1 MKKYFNLMLTSC
13 RACSRSTKRA
23 SSLCARSIA
32 AFAAIM
38 ICGASVFIACSNDDN
53 PTPSQPK
60 GEEYVIPE
68 EPTTD
73 QLEVKVTADMP
84 VAVLSDFSENS
95 MGSALIK
102 RVSKTTSDIED
113 DTRFVL
119 FKGDDITNIS
129 NEQWLKIFR
138 VYLNGGYIGIE
149 RATNWEMFE
158 FSFVMGFGIGM
169 VQDEMLEENGVEIT
183 SRTSH
188 NEARSVASELQRR
201 IGNARTLTRADA
213 NGDSV
218 DELDD
223 IAFEMFIVS
232 TDKCFAQAPYNEE
245 ETVSSTTIDEEGN
258 ETTADTKVQNLQNA
272 YHYGLLADGA
282 ASYLNQEEKDKAE
295 AAAEAR
301 ALTRAGAEKAMN
313 DVLSCSD
320 EFVINHGLSAVDPS
334 GKSIR
339 REKMGTTTI
348 KSWSVHDFGSNQDFY
363 YVDEKVVIRMGGQS
377 SDYNATLYWGPYRRD
392 GWVGNQ
398 FFSVEG
404 DHGTGGWVDGY
415 TDYYGSWLSQIQHS
429 LDLKGNG
436 DIIVESSLPATD
448 NSTLSSSITVGT
460 ADATSTTSGW
470 NIGFS
475 GGYNNASFSFGYSSS
490 TTTEHTNSFS
500 KTIGETNNSL
510 KVTRN
515 TTGTQVT
522 FDYQEGVKIDWIW
535 TPFQHDMAPDILTNN
550 CEVNNM
556 VCWRVKNP
564 SDGYQLEISTRHAT
578 KCITVGNFVN
588 SKSGTYWTSAMTWK
602 NSYDL
607 KQPCRYLGTWN
618 CEIIT
623 RGENRKQNASKE
635 FREFLQESVVEAP
648 FKVRFNVAER
658 SKGELDVMRNL
669 ITNISSQIKEG
680 TRKRRLIDNVARD
693 LGIESFTITWYSDDP
708 DETTEYTISGK
719 PQLLDGSGTGM
730 RNYDWNDEEPE

>member
-1 MKKYFNLMLTSC
+1 MTSIMRKYL
-13 RACSRSTKRA
+13 RSALPFGYAKNW
-23 SSLCARSIA
+23 L
-32 AFAAIM
+32 FAAII
-38 ICGASVFIACSNDDN
+38 ICGASVFTSCSNDDS
-53 PTPSQPK
+53 PTPCKPK
-60 GEEYVIPE
+60 GEAYVIPE
-68 EPTTD
+68 EPITD
-73 QLEVKVTADMP
+73 QLEVMVTADMP
-84 VAVLSDFSENS
+84 VAVLSDFTENS
-95 MGSALIK
+95 MSGALLK

-113 DTRFVL
+113 DTKLVL
-119 FKGDDITNIS
+119 FKGDDILTIS
-129 NEQWLKIFR
+129 NEQWLKIIR
-138 VYLNGGYIGIE
+138 LYLNGGYIGID
-149 RATNWEMFE
+149 RATNRQMLG
-158 FSFVMGFGIGM
+158 FSVVMGLGIGM
-169 VQDEMLEENGVEIT
+169 VQDEMLEDNGVEIN

-188 NEARSVASELQRR
+188 NEAKSVASELQRR
-201 IGNARTLTRADA
+201 IGNARTLTRAAA
-213 NGDSV
+213 NADFV

-223 IAFEMFIVS
+223 IAFEMFILS
-232 TDKCFAQAPYNEE
+232 MDKSFSQTPYNEE

-258 ETTADTKVQNLQNA
+258 ETIAEAKVQNLQNA

-282 ASYLNQEEKDKAE
+282 ATYLNQEEKHKAE
-295 AAAEAR
+295 TAAETR
-301 ALTRAGAEKAMN
+301 ALTKAGAEKAMN
-313 DVLSCSD
+313 DALNCSD
-320 EFVINHGLSAVDPS
+320 EFVIQHSLAAINPS
-334 GKSIR
+334 GKFVR

-363 YVDEKVVIRMGGQS
+363 YIDEKFVARMGGKN
-377 SDYNATLYWGPYRRD
+377 SDYNKTLYWGPYSRD
-392 GWVGNQ
+392 EWVGNQ
-398 FFSVEG
+398 YFCVEA
-404 DHGTGGWVDGY
+404 DYGTQGWVEGY
-415 TDYYGSWLSQIQHS
+415 TDYYGSWLGQIKHS

-460 ADATSTTSGW
+460 TDATSTTSGW

-490 TTTEHTNSFS
+490 TTTEHTNCFS
-500 KTIGETNNSL
+500 KTIGETSNSL

-522 FDYQEGVKIDWIW
+522 FDYQEGVEIDWIW
-535 TPFQHDMAPDILTNN
+535 DPFQHDMAPDILTND

-578 KCITVGNFVN
+578 KCLTVANFVN
-588 SKSGTYWTSAMTWK
+588 RKYGTRWTQAMTWN

-618 CEIIT
+618 CEIVT
-623 RGENRKQNASKE
+623 KGANRKQNATKE

-669 ITNISSQIKEG
+669 ITNISNQIKEG
-680 TRKRRLIDNVARD
+680 TRKRRSIDNVARD
-693 LGIESFTITWYSDDP
+693 LGIESFTITWYTDDP
-708 DETTEYTISGK
+708 DETTEYTISG
-719 PQLLDGSGTGM
+719 
-730 RNYDWNDEEPE
+730 NIE